1 VQIGEKDQ
9 LKETLATASGFAE
22 ANVHADA
29 LMHVAR

>member
-1 VQIGEKDQ
+1 VFNVTVRVND
-9 LKETLATASGFAE
+9 TLAARAGFAE